1 MSAPSRLRSGF
12 QSTPYPANRRRT
24 DYDDDEPPAISK
36 FISAAASNRMAKLP
50 TAPESTAPRSSAGN
64 APVIP
69 LTLLDAPQQRL
80 YAFAVYILL
89 WAWKL
94 YDWLQVIED
103 GNGSGWL
110 FMKWVLIDF
119 VFIFGLPELRIP
131 WLELSQLVVIGVF
144 ASHVV
149 TNYMLMFN
157 IPVRCFT
164 YTVGFLRLYSVML
177 TES

>member
-12 QSTPYPANRRRT
+12 QSTPYPANRRRN
-24 DYDDDEPPAISK
+24 YDDDEPPAISK

-50 TAPESTAPRSSAGN
+50 TAPQSTAPRSSTGN

-110 FMKWVLIDF
+110 FMKWILIDF

-157 IPVRCFT
+157 IPVRCCA
-164 YTVGFLRLYSVML
+164 YAVGILNLYVIML